1 MQNMKRTHWNTSFFG
16 VFFTI
21 LDLIWPKFCPKNKR
35 NYTFLTDIRWNLLVY
50 TINLNNL
57 WCNPAVLKKR
67 LVKPLRNCFF
77 DPNLHRKRG
86 HNGPRAR
93 YKNIFCVRNN
103 KSRSSAFR
111 KFLFYQNI
119 RCFDWVISL
128 FLSWVMFSV
137 KRVSFPA
144 KTSVKHKPFINS
156 FQFYLLYYKCW
167 LKLLFSH
174 RIIDILYN
182 LNKYM

>member
-1 MQNMKRTHWNTSFFG
+1 MLKSSSFE
-16 VFFTI
+16 
-21 LDLIWPKFCPKNKR
+21 
-35 NYTFLTDIRWNLLVY
+35 
-50 TINLNNL
+50 
-57 WCNPAVLKKR
+57 KK
-67 LVKPLRNCFF
+67 LVKPLKNCFF
-77 DPNLHRKRG
+77 GPNLHGKG
-86 HNGPRAR
+86 VIMDHAQDE
-93 YKNIFCVRNN
+93 KKIFFGRNN

-174 RIIDILYN
+174 RIIAILYN

>member
-1 MQNMKRTHWNTSFFG
+1 M
-16 VFFTI
+16 
-21 LDLIWPKFCPKNKR
+21 
-35 NYTFLTDIRWNLLVY
+35 
-50 TINLNNL
+50 
-57 WCNPAVLKKR
+57 LKSSSSEKK
-67 LVKPLRNCFF
+67 LVKPLKNCFF
-77 DPNLHRKRG
+77 GPKLHRKEDY
-86 HNGPRAR
+86 GPRPR
-93 YKNIFCVRNN
+93 WKKKFFGRNN